1 MAPRK
6 DNSPS
11 VATFADHEV
20 ITPPHPLGMAISHVP
35 SADDED
41 PVARAEAALAQ
52 LSSEFAAWMHAECER
67 LETARQNA
75 LREGLTGTIH
85 TELFRAA
92 HDIKGEAATF
102 GYPAVAD
109 AAESLCRLL
118 EHTPEISGIPLAL
131 VEQHVDAVR
140 AITREHAQHRSR
152 VGRRHTDPTLA
163 RGHGR
168 IPARRKR
175 GAAGLSGKHLRADA
189 GALVRRPRPRRRANL
204 PTDPAM

>member
-1 MAPRK
+1 MR
-6 DNSPS
+6 
-11 VATFADHEV
+11 
-20 ITPPHPLGMAISHVP
+20 
-35 SADDED
+35 
-41 PVARAEAALAQ
+41 
-52 LSSEFAAWMHAECER
+52 
-67 LETARQNA
+67 
-75 LREGLTGTIH
+75 
-85 TELFRAA
+85 
-92 HDIKGEAATF
+92 EAATF

-140 AITREHAQHRSR
+140 AITREHARTDLAS
-152 VGRRHTDPTLA
+152 VAGTLTRRLREVTDEFL
-163 RGHGR
+163 
-168 IPARRKR
+168 RRKR